1 MTEQPTQ
8 DDRKT
13 VYIDPP
19 GLAKAWN
26 AYRANIIAMPSSYK
40 ACEVG
45 FSAGYSAAWN
55 TRTDPSAEVPDAVER
70 VARAICSGHGN
81 DPDEFL
87 KALGFRRW
95 VMYQPHARAAIAA
108 MPGGG
113 PGAWVPADHLAE
125 ANREIARL
133 REALQLADAALSGAN
148 MNMNVV
154 ERKVKAALKEHAD
167 DPA

>member
-1 MTEQPTQ
+1 MTPTTQPPVYLVETTPATKP
-8 DDRKT
+8 DNCPTCGDPANVFCSDGFHAPGKT
-13 VYIDPP
+13 YWP
-19 GLAKAWN
+19 
-26 AYRANIIAMPSSYK
+26 
-40 ACEVG
+40 
-45 FSAGYSAAWN
+45 
-55 TRTDPSAEVPDAVER
+55 AEAPDAVER
-70 VARAICSGHGN
+70 VARALAEMDGIKICSS
-81 DPDEFL
+81 
-87 KALGFRRW
+87 ALYAFSSYGSR
-95 VMYQPHARAAIAA
+95 ARAAIAA

-125 ANREIARL
+125 ANREIALL